1 VGLASFISG
10 KVLRHQNEQ
19 LRSETTLTRVSM
31 FAIALGVAVMTI
43 SVIVV
48 TGFKMEIE
56 QKVRGF
62 GADVRITEFGSNDA
76 YAESPININDLYSRL
91 KGIGGI
97 KNVQAY
103 ASKAGIIKTDQD
115 IMGIVLKGVDQ
126 DYDFSF
132 LQNHLKSGRLP
143 RVKTTI
149 PGSTQEIMI
158 SSQIASALKI
168 STADTITI
176 YFIEDPP
183 RVRKLM
189 VSGIYNTGMGEFDK
203 LYGYCGIDLV
213 RKLNNWDAKQA
224 GGMELI
230 LEPSALNSAKVG
242 EIHQKAGFAYQ
253 ASSIVDIYPQIFNW
267 LELQNTNVIIIII
280 LILAVS
286 GVSMISTLLIIILNR
301 TRMIGVLKA
310 LGASNS
316 LIRNI
321 FIRLSLPVIIKGMVI
336 GNILGIGL
344 GWLQQEFGFL
354 KLSEESY
361 YVSKVPVNISITD
374 LALLNLG
381 TLAVCVIMLLGPSL
395 IVAGIRPSK
404 TLRFD

>member
-1 VGLASFISG
+1 MGLAGFISS
-10 KVLRHQNEQ
+10 KVLKHQNEQ

-31 FAIALGVAVMTI
+31 VAIALGVAVMTL
-43 SVIVV
+43 SVVVV
-48 TGFKMEIE
+48 TGFKQEIE

-62 GADVRITEFGSNDA
+62 GADVRITQFGSNDTYTEA
-76 YAESPININDLYSRL
+76 AINLPDLTKKL
-91 KGIGGI
+91 KGISGI
-97 KNVQAY
+97 KNMQAY
-103 ASKAGIIKTDQD
+103 ASKAGIIKTNTE
-115 IMGIVLKGVDQ
+115 ILGIVLKGVDGN
-126 DYDFSF
+126 YDFAF
-132 LQNHLKSGRLP
+132 LKNHLKSGRLP
-143 RVKTTI
+143 RLEEAKQ
-149 PGSTQEIMI
+149 GSPNEILI
-158 SSQIASALKI
+158 SSQVAAALKI
-168 STADTITI
+168 NTSDTITI

-183 RVRKLM
+183 RVRKL
-189 VSGIYNTGMGEFDK
+189 VISGIYNSGMGEFDK

-213 RKLNNWDAKQA
+213 RKLNNWDANQA
-224 GGMELI
+224 GGMELM
-230 LEPSALNSAKVG
+230 LEASALNDNKVG
-242 EIHQKAGFAYQ
+242 EIHSKAGFSYQ
-253 ASSIVDIYPQIFNW
+253 ASSIVEIYPQIFNW
-267 LELQNTNVIIIII
+267 LELQNTNVVIIII

-310 LGASNS
+310 MGAKNA

-321 FIRLSLPVIIKGMVI
+321 FIRLSLPVIVKGMVI

-344 GWLQQEFGFL
+344 AWLQKAFGFL

-361 YVSKVPVNISITD
+361 YVSQVPVNISVTD

-381 TLAVCVIMLLGPSL
+381 TLVVCLVMLLGPSL